1 MGRLRSLLEME
12 AMRLFRFPMLELIT
26 IPAVFFAVN
35 SALNFDY
42 QGISTGGFQ
51 GQAIWEQLVPRYME
65 RIVWKQLAPFLGSYT
80 YVAFIYAALTATIAG
95 DLSSGY
101 MALILSKPFRRS
113 EVFVVRTQLTFLTP
127 LAIFLLANSASI
139 LMIGGLDCLLAD
151 PWYTLIC
158 YSVPIISFLYVF
170 SVCLALILIA
180 KEVVPSFIS
189 SLLFLYGID
198 YAARALPN
206 NPIIPNTAFT
216 VFWFALGSEA
226 RAGAGL
232 PWLSILMPLAISISL
247 IAACYFYFT
256 RRLEV

>member
-1 MGRLRSLLEME
+1 
-12 AMRLFRFPMLELIT
+12 
-26 IPAVFFAVN
+26 
-35 SALNFDY
+35 ALNFDY
-42 QGISTGGFQ
+42 QGMSIIGFQ
-51 GQAIWEQLVPRYME
+51 GQAIWEPLILRYMKG
-65 RIVWKQLAPFLGSYT
+65 IIWKQLAPFLGSYT

-101 MALILSKPFRRS
+101 MALILSKPFKRS
-113 EVFVVRTQLTFLTP
+113 EVFMVRTQLTFLMP

-139 LMIGGLDCLLAD
+139 LIIGGLDCLLAD

-158 YSVPIISFLYVF
+158 YGTPIISFLYVF
-170 SVCLALILIA
+170 SVCLALTLIA

-189 SLLFLYGID
+189 SLLFLYGAD
-198 YAARALPN
+198 YAARALSN
-206 NPIIPNTAFT
+206 NSIMPNTAFT
-216 VFWFALGSEA
+216 GFWFALGSET

-247 IAACYFYFT
+247 VAACFLYFT